1 MIRDVLVQLDGG
13 ADDEL
18 RLLHAEAIATAAQAH
33 ITGLFTNPLP
43 DISALMPVDG
53 GAATAQVLADLDEGA
68 RRSGDRIQQHLT
80 ERLSR
85 LSVSNELRRLDGT
98 PGQLAGRAASEA
110 RRADLFVASRPYGR
124 DDATRW
130 DELFE
135 AVLFGSGRGVYVV
148 PPGRK
153 PSNAIRRILVA
164 WRDTRETARAV
175 AEAAPLIE
183 TATRTNVLLV
193 DPETEAAAD
202 LPAPDIDLARHLDRY
217 GTNVEVSLLD
227 SGGRPVGEIIL
238 DQARRMSADVI
249 VMGAYGHSRV
259 REWFLGGATRDILE
273 TSEFPILMAH

>member
-33 ITGLFTNPLP
+33 VTGLFTNSLP
-43 DISALMPVDG
+43 DIAALMPVDG
-53 GAATAQVLADLDEGA
+53 GAATAQVLADLDEKA

-80 ERLSR
+80 GRLSR
-85 LSVSNELRRLDGT
+85 LSVSNELLRLDGP

-124 DDATRW
+124 DDASRW

-153 PSNAIRRILVA
+153 PSDAIRRILVA

-175 AEAAPLIE
+175 AEAAPLIGM
-183 TATRTNVLLV
+183 AARTNVLVV
-193 DPETEAAAD
+193 DPETEAAVD
-202 LPAPDIDLARHLDRY
+202 LPAPGIDLARHLERY

-238 DQARRMSADVI
+238 DQARRTSADVI
-249 VMGAYGHSRV
+249 VMGAYGHSRA